1 MKRYEAFQDEQPMVF
16 KNIVKEKI
24 TKSISKSRV
33 RVNGEPHIVASS
45 VIFQKN
51 SRYINSDKTSHTL
64 QGFDKN
70 PH

>member
-1 MKRYEAFQDEQPMVF
+1 MKRHEAFQHEQPMVF
-16 KNIVKEKI
+16 KNIVKEKK
-24 TKSISKSRV
+24 TSISKSRV
-33 RVNGEPHIVASS
+33 RVNGELHIVASS

-51 SRYINSDKTSHTL
+51 TRYINSDKTSHTL

>member
-1 MKRYEAFQDEQPMVF
+1 MKRHEAFQDEQPMVF
-16 KNIVKEKI
+16 KNIVKEKK
-24 TKSISKSRV
+24 TSISKSRV

>member
-1 MKRYEAFQDEQPMVF
+1 MVF
-16 KNIVKEKI
+16 KNIVKEKKN
-24 TKSISKSRV
+24 KSISKSRV
-33 RVNGEPHIVASS
+33 RVNREPHFVASS

-51 SRYINSDKTSHTL
+51 TRYINSNKTSHTL